1 MFLPS
6 LVEIGTAVLAKILNV
21 VNIFSLFL
29 YHLPVG
35 KTHFE
40 FSSSKDFFQPN
51 VVEISSV
58 LDFVNVHLNL
68 KPLHSRMP
76 FAKFG

>member
-51 VVEISSV
+51 VVEISPV